1 MAETSHTE
9 GAGSTHDV
17 HNADAQAA
25 EVHTSTGAHGG
36 GHDVGFP
43 PFNVDTFAPQLVWL
57 ALTFSALYVLMSRLV
72 LPRIGEVIDERRE
85 RIQRDLDTAERLKS
99 DTDKALADY
108 EKALGDARANAG
120 AIARETREKLDANVA
135 ERQRAVDEEIN
146 GRLAE
151 AESRIQDMRS
161 KALASVDE
169 IATDVASAVVK
180 QLIDTDVAAADI
192 QSALKS

>member
-9 GAGSTHDV
+9 AEGGTHA
-17 HNADAQAA
+17 AD
-25 EVHTSTGAHGG
+25 VHTSTGAHGG

-57 ALTFSALYVLMSRLV
+57 ALTFTALYVLMSKLV

-192 QSALKS
+192 KSALKS